1 MKHKTLSTQS
11 AKFINELNIN
21 EKQCFTSKEAYEIL
35 NNTNENNV
43 RKLLSNLVSRGL
55 LMRLKKGLYYVSPY
69 EKDPKTFMPEWHLIV
84 KYLVD
89 NAEYYIA
96 YFSALEVHGLI
107 TQPALTEQI
116 VVNKQIKPSKTKIK
130 NIEFQFIYHN
140 KKHFFGNINVW
151 ISDYDKVLCSDLE
164 KTIIDCLYK
173 PDYAGGIVEIS
184 KAIYKTKNQ
193 IDYIQLFEYAKKFES
208 QSVIKRL
215 GFLLELFEINTKIIK
230 KMQSVK
236 MSSYTLLDPSLP
248 KAGKRI
254 SKWNLQINCDLETI
268 KNSIYS

>member
-11 AKFINELNIN
+11 AKFINELNVN
-21 EKQCFTSKEAYEIL
+21 EKLCFTTANAYEIL
-35 NNTNENNV
+35 KDTEKGNV
-43 RKLLSNLVSRGL
+43 RKLLSNLTARGL
-55 LMRLKKGLYYVSPY
+55 IMRLKKGLYYVIPY
-69 EKDPKTFMPEWHLIV
+69 EKDPETFMPEWHIIV
-84 KYLVD
+84 KNLVY
-89 NAEYYIA
+89 NAKYYIA
-96 YFSALEVHGLI
+96 YYSALEIHGLI
-107 TQPALTEQI
+107 TQPALTEHI

-130 NIEFQFIYHN
+130 NIEFQFIYYN
-140 KKHFFGNINVW
+140 EKHFFGNKNVW
-151 ISDYDKVLCSDLE
+151 IDDYEKVSCSDLE

-184 KAIYKTKNQ
+184 KAIYKSRKQ
-193 IDYIQLFEYAKKFES
+193 INFNKLFDYTEKFNS
-208 QSVIKRL
+208 QSVMKRL
-215 GFLLELFEINTKIIK
+215 GFLLELFEIKTKIIK

-248 KAGKRI
+248 KTGKRI

>member
-1 MKHKTLSTQS
+1 MKHKTISTQS
-11 AKFINELNIN
+11 AKFINELNIT
-21 EKQCFTSKEAYEIL
+21 ERLCFTLQDAYGIIKDT
-35 NNTNENNV
+35 NNENV

-55 LMRLKKGLYYVSPY
+55 IMRLKKGLYYVIPY
-69 EKDPKTFMPEWHLIV
+69 DKDPKTFMPEWHLIV

-89 NAEYYIA
+89 NAEYYIS
-96 YFSALEVHGLI
+96 YYSALEVYGLI

-116 VVNKQIKPSKTKIK
+116 VVNKQIKPSKMKVK

-140 KKHFFGNINVW
+140 KKHFFGNKNVW

-184 KAIYKTKNQ
+184 KAIYKSKNQ

-215 GFLLELFEINTKIIK
+215 GFLLELFEIKTNIIE

-236 MSSYTLLDPSLP
+236 MSSYAPLDPSLP
-248 KAGKRI
+248 KTGKRV

>member
-11 AKFINELNIN
+11 AKFINKLLVNDN
-21 EKQCFTSKEAYEIL
+21 LCFTTQNAYEIL
-35 NNTNENNV
+35 KNTEKENV
-43 RKLLSNLVSRGL
+43 RKLISNLVFRGL
-55 LMRLKKGLYYVSPY
+55 LMRLKKGLYYVIPY

-96 YFSALEVHGLI
+96 YYSALEVHGLI

-130 NIEFQFIYHN
+130 DIEFQFIYHN
-140 KKHFFGNINVW
+140 KKHFFGNKKVW
-151 ISDYDKVLCSDLE
+151 INDYDKVLCSDLE

-184 KAIYKTKNQ
+184 KAIYKTKKQ
-193 IDYIQLFEYAKKFES
+193 IDYIRLFEYAKKFES

-215 GFLLELFEINTKIIK
+215 GFLLELFEIKTKII
-230 KMQSVK
+230 
-236 MSSYTLLDPSLP
+236 
-248 KAGKRI
+248 
-254 SKWNLQINCDLETI
+254 
-268 KNSIYS
+268 